1 MERIFL
7 VCANLQLFK
16 PRKDPQMQV
25 LRWLWP
31 HDEGVPHSEEEN
43 LETIVL
49 WKNDASLKF
58 FPNTY
63 GAAGFTTYPSFERVA
78 AEMTEMGLQEV
89 YFAMYDVEAAFRQIR
104 IHPDDWIYL
113 VVAGQRTKN
122 GEREWYIDLALPF
135 GVVVGPKI
143 TLTQDFNLFGP
154 DLLHF
159 ILQQT
164 CFSSGDKELV
174 AKMIRYLDDHLIL
187 GLGLMETNKLLDDL
201 LAMMARLDIPV
212 KDSKT
217 VWPPM
222 R

>member
-1 MERIFL
+1 
-7 VCANLQLFK
+7 
-16 PRKDPQMQV
+16 
-25 LRWLWP
+25 
-31 HDEGVPHSEEEN
+31 
-43 LETIVL
+43 
-49 WKNDASLKF
+49 
-58 FPNTY
+58 
-63 GAAGFTTYPSFERVA
+63 
-78 AEMTEMGLQEV
+78 MGLQEV

-113 VVAGQRTKN
+113 VVAWQRTKN

-143 TLTQDFNLFGP
+143 FNLFG

-164 CFSSGDKELV
+164 CLSSGDKELV
-174 AKMIRYLDDHLIL
+174 AKMIRYLDDYLIL

-217 VWPPM
+217 V
-222 R
+222 RATDEIKFIGFY